1 MHYFVF
7 PLALFDDNSLV
18 RLAVVFVSL
27 MERTRL
33 AEDVQRRAVEH
44 LSDLVSFLNDQLS
57 TGTGAAALLAIDDY
71 QPATPD
77 YQRRAACWMHRAAL
91 CVRRSNCS
99 PFTAVKSHAAQADNA
114 ESYYGLLCIVSWDSP
129 FLYQLIEFI
138 QSAAPNYVRVYIL
151 YTRMFIIIILEILL
165 SLFERQEF

>member
-7 PLALFDDNSLV
+7 PFALFDDNSLV

-77 YQRRAACWMHRAAL
+77 YQRRAAC
-91 CVRRSNCS
+91 
-99 PFTAVKSHAAQADNA
+99 
-114 ESYYGLLCIVSWDSP
+114 
-129 FLYQLIEFI
+129 
-138 QSAAPNYVRVYIL
+138 
-151 YTRMFIIIILEILL
+151 
-165 SLFERQEF
+165 